1 MKSIFNGERTDCPM
15 DNYIKTHGTIAGYAG
30 HFESAWEKT
39 FDSFLLF
46 VWSVLS
52 QCAWYYLPYNF
63 VFDLYLGWYKKC
75 RFLNKPLSYTE
86 LINRLTDLMDNW
98 NCPWGDGPYGYDEE
112 FVFYAMGKPE
122 PMISEYGLTEWTQF
136 QFGITADN
144 FNSFTDVESYYGLRR
159 VPQPLSL
166 KPDTLPSD
174 LPVAPSAP
182 PMAPSAPTVAPFA
195 PTMVPPAPPMAPS
208 APTMAPS
215 APHMAPPVP
224 PMAPFA
230 PTMVPPTSDA
240 S

>member
-1 MKSIFNGERTDCPM
+1 M

-63 VFDLYLGWYKKC
+63 VFDLYLGWDKKC

-166 KPDTLPSD
+166 KPDTLLSD
-174 LPVAPSAP
+174 LPV
-182 PMAPSAPTVAPFA
+182 
-195 PTMVPPAPPMAPS
+195 APS

-215 APHMAPPVP
+215 APTTAPFVPTMVPPAP

>member
-1 MKSIFNGERTDCPM
+1 MKSIFNCERTDCPM

-52 QCAWYYLPYNF
+52 QCAWYYLPCNF

-75 RFLNKPLSYTE
+75 RFLNKPLSDTE
-86 LINRLTDLMDNW
+86 FFSRLEDLTHDLDF
-98 NCPWGDGPYGYDEE
+98 PWGEGPCGNDEE
-112 FVFYAMGKPE
+112 FILCAMGKPE

-166 KPDTLPSD
+166 KPDTLPST
-174 LPVAPSAP
+174 LPVAPSAPTMAPPAPPMAPSTLPVASSAP
-182 PMAPSAPTVAPFA
+182 PMAPSAPPMAPFV
-195 PTMVPPAPPMAPS
+195 PTMVPPAPPMAPFV
-208 APTMAPS
+208 PTMA
-215 APHMAPPVP
+215 
-224 PMAPFA
+224 
-230 PTMVPPTSDA
+230 PPTSDA